1 MSGAQSCAPCIG
13 TFFWSHTN
21 VQGRIFLRIPPKT
34 IIKGGL
40 ITRRPPYSDDS
51 DNGPIYSFHEVL
63 RICMPR
69 KNPPGADKTCGPDAR
84 VRSVAGIDGIA
95 AGPPQRNPSLSVA
108 PSTMDIRKARRA
120 ATRIRAMAACEA
132 CKASRCASTNSLVQL
147 SGLVITAHAQLPA
160 QGAAINVRAG
170 GASNTNSPP
179 IAKSLPVR

>member
-1 MSGAQSCAPCIG
+1 M
-13 TFFWSHTN
+13 
-21 VQGRIFLRIPPKT
+21 PP
-34 IIKGGL
+34 
-40 ITRRPPYSDDS
+40 
-51 DNGPIYSFHEVL
+51 
-63 RICMPR
+63 

-84 VRSVAGIDGIA
+84 VRSVSGIDGIA

-147 SGLVITAHAQLPA
+147 SGLLITAHAQLPA
-160 QGAAINVRAG
+160 RGAAINVRAG

-179 IAKSLPVR
+179 IAKSLPVRWLRPPRSPELGLPTGRCATLVATHNEGLAASAFQHN